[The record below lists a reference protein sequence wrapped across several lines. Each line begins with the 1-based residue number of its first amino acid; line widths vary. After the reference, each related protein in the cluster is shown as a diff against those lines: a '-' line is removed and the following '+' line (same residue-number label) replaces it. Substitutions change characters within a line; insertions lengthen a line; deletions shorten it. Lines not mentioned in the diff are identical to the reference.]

1 MAATPASRFP
11 RLEAF
16 GRFVENTLL
25 VATLVGM
32 ILLAG
37 SQILLRNVFDA
48 GFIWSDE
55 LLRLMVLWLAMIGAV
70 AASRENKH
78 IKIDVLSRFLPA
90 RAQRASQALT
100 ALFACGVCAT
110 VAWHALRF
118 VIESR
123 EFGDVLLMS
132 VPAWCFQAILPL
144 GFALI
149 AYRYAL
155 LAISSVVT
163 LLQRT
168 AES

>member
-1 MAATPASRFP
+1 VAAPPASFFR

-16 GRFVENTLL
+16 GRLVENALL
-25 VATLVGM
+25 VATLVGL

-37 SQILLRNVFDA
+37 GQILLRNVFDT

-55 LLRLMVLWLAMIGAV
+55 LLRLMVLWLAMIAAV

-90 RAQRASQALT
+90 RLQLASQTLT
-100 ALFACGVCAT
+100 ALFASSVCAII
-110 VAWHALRF
+110 AWHAMRF

-123 EFGDVLLMS
+123 QFGDMVLIS
-132 VPAWCFQAILPL
+132 VPAWYFQAILPL

-155 LAISSVVT
+155 LAIGSVVT
-163 LLQRT
+163 LLQRK